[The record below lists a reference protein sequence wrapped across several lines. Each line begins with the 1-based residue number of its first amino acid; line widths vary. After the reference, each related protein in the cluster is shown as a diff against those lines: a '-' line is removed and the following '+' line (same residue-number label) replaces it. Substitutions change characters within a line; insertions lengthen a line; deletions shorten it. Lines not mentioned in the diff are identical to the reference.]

1 MLNYND
7 IYNECVFKAVR
18 SSGSGGQHVNKVATK
33 IEVYFNVKD
42 SLVLSVNQKEK
53 MLDKLENKLSKQS
66 ELIITAQDTRSQFK
80 NKQLAFAKLLDLL
93 NSALVK
99 VKKRKP
105 TQVPKAVKIKR
116 LKLKSSKSDIKKSRQ
131 KPKLDS

>member
-42 SLVLSVNQKEK
+42 SLVLSDNQKEK
-53 MLDKLENKLSKQS
+53 ILDKLENKLSKLS

-93 NSALVK
+93 NSALAK

-105 TQVPKAVKIKR
+105 TQVPIAVKIKR
-116 LKLKSSKSDIKKSRQ
+116 LKLKRSKSDIKKSRQ
-131 KPKLDS
+131 KPRLDS

>member
-42 SLVLSVNQKEK
+42 SLVLSDNQKEK
-53 MLDKLENKLSKQS
+53 ILDKLENKLSKQS

-80 NKQLAFAKLLDLL
+80 NRQLAFAKLLDLL